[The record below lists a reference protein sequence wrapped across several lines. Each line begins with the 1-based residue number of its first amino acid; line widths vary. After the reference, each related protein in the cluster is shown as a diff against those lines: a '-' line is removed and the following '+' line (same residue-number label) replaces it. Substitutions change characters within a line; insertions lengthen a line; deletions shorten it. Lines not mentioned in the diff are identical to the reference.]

1 MSKIVLKYTITLTY
15 DPNDIDDMYGDYI
28 ISNED
33 IESIAEIH
41 REELLDD
48 PEEFLMRFKKIP
60 SIEREEECDFEVVNY
75 EE

>member
-15 DPNDIDDMYGDYI
+15 DPNDIDD
-28 ISNED
+28 ISSEED